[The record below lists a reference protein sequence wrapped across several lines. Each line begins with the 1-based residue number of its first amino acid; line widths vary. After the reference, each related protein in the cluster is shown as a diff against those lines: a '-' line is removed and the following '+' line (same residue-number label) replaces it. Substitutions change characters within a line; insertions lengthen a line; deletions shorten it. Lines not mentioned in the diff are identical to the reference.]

1 MLLILH
7 KSILNYK
14 ETNWNYKGKKSWGFF
29 FFQWLL
35 SWEHLLRNVDVCRA
49 VSDYKFMRNKAESKF
64 LTSQAEHP
72 DLVNVCGLA

>member
-1 MLLILH
+1 MRI
-7 KSILNYK
+7 
-14 ETNWNYKGKKSWGFF
+14 F